1 MRPDHMTRLCRR
13 TVRKGCAF
21 PWNIPQVKV
30 ERLRLEQ
37 FQRQSLFQYL
47 TGQRKGRAF
56 PHWCGGKAGVAKLD
70 GVLVDINSAE
80 TIGRILDECRT
91 IAVVGLSSDPNRP
104 SHGVASYMRSQ
115 GYRVIPVNPNETEV
129 FGDRSYP
136 SLLDVPEQIDLVDIF
151 RRSDEAGKAVDE
163 AIAVGA
169 RGVWLQEGVIDY
181 AAAQRALDAG
191 LLVVMDRCWLKEHVR
206 IRRQ

>member
-1 MRPDHMTRLCRR
+1 M
-13 TVRKGCAF
+13 
-21 PWNIPQVKV
+21 
-30 ERLRLEQ
+30 
-37 FQRQSLFQYL
+37 
-47 TGQRKGRAF
+47 
-56 PHWCGGKAGVAKLD
+56 
-70 GVLVDINSAE
+70 GVLLKIDSAE

-91 IAVVGLSSDPNRP
+91 IAVVGLSSDPHRP
-104 SHGVASYMRSQ
+104 SHGVASYMQRH

-129 FGDRSYP
+129 FSDRAYP
-136 SLLDVPEQIDLVDIF
+136 SLWDVPEQIDLVDIF

-169 RGVWLQEGVIDY
+169 KAVWLQEGVIDH

-206 IRRQ
+206 R